1 VDYLPLVWLTEV
13 PSSLR
18 SSIDLNDLSQ
28 ALQEEVKELQKRM
41 LMELKPLVLEATLTM
56 QKLLEAKDH
65 TARLRLL
72 RHFIDAE
79 RRRLVSMKTLKG
91 MFSGESAAA
100 LDSAIPAEE
109 RDIDEDDSNV
119 EKDGEESSTSA
130 SSIFFDEDDAFQ

>member
-1 VDYLPLVWLTEV
+1 
-13 PSSLR
+13 
-18 SSIDLNDLSQ
+18 
-28 ALQEEVKELQKRM
+28 
-41 LMELKPLVLEATLTM
+41 
-56 QKLLEAKDH
+56 
-65 TARLRLL
+65 
-72 RHFIDAE
+72 
-79 RRRLVSMKTLKG
+79 